1 MKIIQGIDDMVVQS
15 FFGNRKLID
24 KILPA
29 EMLKDFLL
37 VLLIHSLDVIKKNN
51 VGILLADGVTR
62 RKNLEITLLGLRH
75 VLYQLM

>member
-15 FFGNRKLID
+15 FFGNRKLIE
-24 KILPA
+24 KSLPA

-37 VLLIHSLDVIKKNN
+37 VVFIHSLDVIKKNN